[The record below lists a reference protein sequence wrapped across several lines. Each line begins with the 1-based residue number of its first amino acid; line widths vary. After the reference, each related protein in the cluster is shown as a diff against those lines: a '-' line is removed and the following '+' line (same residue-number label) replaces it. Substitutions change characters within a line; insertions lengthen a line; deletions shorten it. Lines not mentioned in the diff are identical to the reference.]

1 MDIREPRHSSGS
13 ALESMRQTSA
23 AQKVSPQIPT
33 SDPAEKVKPIDK
45 IVISAEGKATLA
57 DESNTEK
64 NQDALRDLAG
74 TGKDEVE
81 TEKSVVEAID
91 KQIEELK
98 EKVRELM
105 QQLAQLKSKDDEQ
118 SMAQREVLETQIA
131 ALNSQIMSLT
141 GMKREMMEQE

>member
-1 MDIREPRHSSGS
+1 MDIIETRYSSGP
-13 ALESMRQTSA
+13 ALENMRQTSA
-23 AQKVSPQIPT
+23 AQKVSPQMST
-33 SDPAEKVKPIDK
+33 SKSAEKVKAIDK

-64 NQDALRDLAG
+64 NQDAVRDLAG

-105 QQLAQLKSKDDEQ
+105 QQLAQLKPKDDEQ
-118 SMAQREVLETQIA
+118 SMAQREILETKIA